1 MGTKSQEMSLKVGSS
16 SVAAGADKEQI
27 ELRRVE
33 CYLTESLFKRILR
46 RVFPDQRRQERMPS
60 PPLVA
65 YLGTQSASKPYEIG
79 DISLTGFCL
88 LTNEHWMPGTEMPIT
103 LQARNLPAVNERES
117 FTVQAT
123 VVRCGNSGVAFS
135 IVLCEE
141 DSQAAYG
148 NPIRVQWVGRA
159 EMEQYLK
166 SLKEQPG
173 SQVPQIE
180 ADVPTESAVDTR
192 ARGGLKAAFEGGR

>member
-1 MGTKSQEMSLKVGSS
+1 MSSNYAKEKIETGSEN
-16 SVAAGADKEQI
+16 EQI

-33 CYLTESLFKRILR
+33 CFVTDSLLKRILR
-46 RVFPDQRRQERMPS
+46 LIFPDQRKQERMPS
-60 PPLVA
+60 PPLVG
-65 YLGTQSASKPYEIG
+65 YLGTQSASKPYDIG

-88 LTNEHWMPGTEMPIT
+88 LTNERWMPGTEMPIT
-103 LQARNLPAVNERES
+103 LQARNLPTANEAEC

-123 VVRCGNSGVAFS
+123 VVRCNDREVGFS

-166 SLKEQPG
+166 RLKAHISEPG

-180 ADVPTESAVDTR
+180 ANASTKSAAGAR
-192 ARGGLKAAFEGGR
+192 AQGGLKTAFEGGR